1 MKIALLGYG
10 KMGKA
15 IEALL
20 SEYGHTCAGKFNSEN
35 PATVEALSEADV
47 AIEFS
52 TPEQCSK
59 NIALCFQANLPVVVG
74 TTAWYDRYDEVV
86 SKMNSSNALLA
97 ATNFSIGVQIT
108 FHLNKELARVMSK
121 FPEYTASIEEIH
133 HTAKLDKPS
142 GTAITLAEGILENIP
157 KLNSWTLH
165 EENGQEKL
173 REGKIGEAKVREGK
187 RGEDILSELNIS
199 ALRLPDVPGTHTIR
213 YTSEIDTIELKHE
226 AHNRKGFATGAI
238 RAAEFLHG
246 KSGVYT
252 MKDVL
257 NL

>member
-20 SEYGHTCAGKFNSEN
+20 SEYGHTCVGKFNSEN
-35 PATVEALSEADV
+35 PATIETLSQADV

-59 NIALCFQANLPVVVG
+59 NIALCFEASVPVVVG
-74 TTAWYDRYDEVV
+74 TTAWYGQYDEVI
-86 SKMNSSNALLA
+86 SKMKLNSAILS

-108 FHLNKELARVMSK
+108 FHINKELARVMSK

-142 GTAITLAEGILENIP
+142 GTAITLAEGILENSKNLTSW
-157 KLNSWTLH
+157 KL
-165 EENGQEKL
+165 EDENGEEKL
-173 REGKIGEAKVREGK
+173 REGK
-187 RGEDILSELNIS
+187 RGEEILNELNIS

-226 AHNRKGFATGAI
+226 AHNRKGFAAGAI

-246 KSGVYT
+246 KSGIYT

>member
-10 KMGKA
+10 KMGQA

-20 SEYGHTCAGKFNSEN
+20 SEYGHTCVGKFTSEN
-35 PATVEALSEADV
+35 PATIEKIREADV

-59 NIALCFQANLPVVVG
+59 NIALCFEANVPVVVG
-74 TTAWYDRYDEVV
+74 TTAWYEQYDEVI
-86 SKMNSSNALLA
+86 SKMKSDSAILS

-108 FHLNKELARVMSK
+108 FHLNKELARVMSR

-142 GTAITLAEGILENIP
+142 GTAITLAEGIMENAP
-157 KLNSWTLH
+157 GLSSWKLD
-165 EENGQEKL
+165 EENGEEKL
-173 REGKIGEAKVREGK
+173 REGEKREEKGREGK
-187 RGEDILSELNIS
+187 RGEDILSDLSIS
-199 ALRLPDVPGTHTIR
+199 ALRFPDVPGTHTVR

-226 AHNRKGFATGAI
+226 AHSRKGFAAGAI

>member
-35 PATVEALSEADV
+35 PATIEALAEADV

-52 TPEQCSK
+52 TPEQCAK
-59 NIALCFQANLPVVVG
+59 NIALCFEANVPVVVG
-74 TTAWYDRYDEVV
+74 TTAWYEHYENVV

-108 FHLNKELARVMSK
+108 FHINKELARVMSK

-142 GTAITLAEGILENIP
+142 GTAITLAEGILENS
-157 KLNSWTLH
+157 KNLTSWNLD

-173 REGKIGEAKVREGK
+173 REGKKGEE
-187 RGEDILSELNIS
+187 IQSELNIS
-199 ALRLPDVPGTHTIR
+199 ALRLPEVPGTHTVR
-213 YTSEIDTIELKHE
+213 YTSDIDTIELKHE
-226 AHNRKGFATGAI
+226 AHNRKGFAAGAI
-238 RAAEFLHG
+238 RAAEFLYG

>member
-1 MKIALLGYG
+1 MNIALLGYG

-35 PATVEALSEADV
+35 PATVEALAEADV

-52 TPEQCSK
+52 TPEQCAK
-59 NIALCFQANLPVVVG
+59 NIALCFEANVPVVVG
-74 TTAWYDRYDEVV
+74 TTAWYEHYEHVV

-142 GTAITLAEGILENIP
+142 GTAITLAEGIVENSP
-157 KLNSWTLH
+157 GLRTWKLD
-165 EENGQEKL
+165 EENGEEKL
-173 REGKIGEAKVREGK
+173 REGKKGEE
-187 RGEDILSELNIS
+187 ILSELNIS
-199 ALRLPDVPGTHTIR
+199 ALRLPDVPGTHTVR

-226 AHNRKGFATGAI
+226 AHNRKGFAAGAI

>member
-20 SEYGHTCAGKFNSEN
+20 SDFGHTCVGKFNSQN
-35 PATVEALSEADV
+35 PATIEILSQADV

-59 NIALCFQANLPVVVG
+59 NIALSFEANVPVVVG
-74 TTAWYDRYDEVV
+74 TTAWYGQYDEVI
-86 SKMNSSNALLA
+86 SKMKSNNGLLS

-142 GTAITLAEGILENIP
+142 GTAITLAEGILENSKNLTSW
-157 KLNSWTLH
+157 KL
-165 EENGQEKL
+165 EDENGEEKL
-173 REGKIGEAKVREGK
+173 REGK
-187 RGEDILSELNIS
+187 RGEEILNELNIS

-226 AHNRKGFATGAI
+226 AHNRKGFAAGAI

>member
-15 IEALL
+15 IEGLL
-20 SEYGHTCAGKFNSEN
+20 SEYGHTCVGKFNSQN
-35 PATVEALSEADV
+35 LATIETLSQADV

-52 TPEQCSK
+52 TPEQCSE
-59 NIALCFQANLPVVVG
+59 NIALCFEANVPVVVG
-74 TTAWYDRYDEVV
+74 TTAWYAQYDEVI
-86 SKMNSSNALLA
+86 SKMKSNNALLS

-142 GTAITLAEGILENIP
+142 GTAITLAEGILENAP
-157 KLNSWTLH
+157 NLSSWKLD
-165 EENGQEKL
+165 EENREEKV
-173 REGKIGEAKVREGK
+173 RKGKIGE
-187 RGEDILSELNIS
+187 DMLNIS
-199 ALRLPDVPGTHTIR
+199 ALRFPDVPGTHTVR

-226 AHNRKGFATGAI
+226 AHNRKGFAAGAI

>member
-20 SEYGHTCAGKFNSEN
+20 SEYGHTCVGKFTSEN
-35 PATVEALSEADV
+35 PATIEKIREADV

-59 NIALCFQANLPVVVG
+59 NIALCFEANVPVVVG
-74 TTAWYDRYDEVV
+74 TTAWYAQYDEVI
-86 SKMNSSNALLA
+86 SKMKSDSAILS

-108 FHLNKELARVMSK
+108 FHLNEELARVMSK
-121 FPEYTASIEEIH
+121 FPEYRASIEEIH

-142 GTAITLAEGILENIP
+142 GTAITLAEGILENDP
-157 KLNSWTLH
+157 GLSSWKLD
-165 EENGQEKL
+165 EERQNEN
-173 REGKIGEAKVREGK
+173 ENENE
-187 RGEDILSELNIS
+187 LSII
-199 ALRLPDVPGTHTIR
+199 ALRFPDVPGTHTVR

-226 AHNRKGFATGAI
+226 AHSRKGFAAGAI

>member
-20 SEYGHTCAGKFNSEN
+20 SEYGHTCVGKFTSEN
-35 PATVEALSEADV
+35 PATIEKIRDADV

-59 NIALCFQANLPVVVG
+59 NIALCFEANVPVVVG
-74 TTAWYDRYDEVV
+74 TTAWYEQYDEVI
-86 SKMNSSNALLA
+86 SKMKSDSAILS

-108 FHLNKELARVMSK
+108 FHLNEELARVMSK
-121 FPEYTASIEEIH
+121 FPEYRASIEEIH

-142 GTAITLAEGILENIP
+142 GTAITLAEGILENAP
-157 KLNSWTLH
+157 NLSSWKLD
-165 EENGQEKL
+165 EENAEEKL
-173 REGKIGEAKVREGK
+173 REGK
-187 RGEDILSELNIS
+187 RGEDILSDLSIS
-199 ALRLPDVPGTHTIR
+199 ALRFPDVPGTHTVR

-226 AHNRKGFATGAI
+226 AHSRKGFAAGAI

>member
-15 IEALL
+15 IDALL
-20 SEYGHTCAGKFNSEN
+20 SEYGHTCVGKFNSEN
-35 PATVEALSEADV
+35 PATIVTLSQADV

-59 NIALCFQANLPVVVG
+59 NISLCFEANVPVVVG
-74 TTAWYDRYDEVV
+74 TTAWYGQYDEVI
-86 SKMNSSNALLA
+86 SKMKSDSAILS

-108 FHLNKELARVMSK
+108 FHINKELARVMSK

-142 GTAITLAEGILENIP
+142 GTAITLAEGILENAP
-157 KLNSWTLH
+157 GLRSWKLD
-165 EENGQEKL
+165 EENGEEKGREGEKREEKG
-173 REGKIGEAKVREGK
+173 REGKIGE
-187 RGEDILSELNIS
+187 DMLNIS
-199 ALRLPDVPGTHTIR
+199 ALRLPDVPGTHTVR

-226 AHNRKGFATGAI
+226 AHNRKGFAAGAI
-238 RAAEFLHG
+238 RAAEFLYG

>member
-10 KMGKA
+10 KMGQA

-20 SEYGHTCAGKFNSEN
+20 SEYGHTCVGKFNSEN
-35 PATVEALSEADV
+35 PATIEKIREADV

-59 NIALCFQANLPVVVG
+59 NIALCFEANVPVVVG
-74 TTAWYDRYDEVV
+74 TTAWYEQYDEVI
-86 SKMNSSNALLA
+86 SKMKSDSAILS

-142 GTAITLAEGILENIP
+142 GTAITLAEGILENSKNLTSW
-157 KLNSWTLH
+157 KL
-165 EENGQEKL
+165 EDENGEEKL
-173 REGKIGEAKVREGK
+173 REGK
-187 RGEDILSELNIS
+187 RGEEILNELNIS
-199 ALRLPDVPGTHTIR
+199 ALRLPDVPGTHTVR

-226 AHNRKGFATGAI
+226 AHSRKGFAAGAI

>member
-20 SEYGHTCAGKFNSEN
+20 SEYGHTCVGKFNSEN
-35 PATVEALSEADV
+35 PATIETLSQADV

-59 NIALCFQANLPVVVG
+59 NIALCFEANVPVVVG
-74 TTAWYDRYDEVV
+74 TTAWYGQYDEVI
-86 SKMNSSNALLA
+86 SKMKSNSALLS

-142 GTAITLAEGILENIP
+142 GTAITLAEGILENAKNLTSW
-157 KLNSWTLH
+157 KLE
-165 EENGQEKL
+165 EENGEEKL
-173 REGKIGEAKVREGK
+173 REGEK
-187 RGEDILSELNIS
+187 RDEILNELNIS
-199 ALRLPDVPGTHTIR
+199 ALRLLDVPGTHTVR

-226 AHNRKGFATGAI
+226 AHNRKGFAAGAI
-238 RAAEFLHG
+238 RAAEFIHG

>member
-1 MKIALLGYG
+1 MNIALLGYG

-20 SEYGHTCAGKFNSEN
+20 SEYGHSCVGRYTSVN
-35 PATVEALSEADV
+35 PATVESLSQADV

-52 TPEQCSK
+52 TPEQCAK
-59 NIALCFQANLPVVVG
+59 NIALCFEANVPVVVG
-74 TTAWYDRYDEVV
+74 TTAWYEQYDEVI
-86 SKMNSSNALLA
+86 SKMKSDSAILS

-108 FHLNKELARVMSK
+108 FHINKELARVMSK

-142 GTAITLAEGILENIP
+142 GTAITLAEGILE
-157 KLNSWTLH
+157 KL
-165 EENGQEKL
+165 
-173 REGKIGEAKVREGK
+173 REGK

-199 ALRLPDVPGTHTIR
+199 SLRLPDVPGTHTVR

-226 AHNRKGFATGAI
+226 AHNRKGFAAGAI

>member
-35 PATVEALSEADV
+35 PATIETLSQADV

-59 NIALCFQANLPVVVG
+59 NIALCFEANVPVVVG
-74 TTAWYDRYDEVV
+74 TTAWYEQYDEVI
-86 SKMNSSNALLA
+86 SKMKSNSALLS

-142 GTAITLAEGILENIP
+142 GTAITLAEGILENFKNLTSW
-157 KLNSWTLH
+157 KL
-165 EENGQEKL
+165 EDGEEKL
-173 REGKIGEAKVREGK
+173 REGEKREEKGREGK
-187 RGEDILSELNIS
+187 RGEEIRNVLNIS
-199 ALRLPDVPGTHTIR
+199 ALRFPDVPGTHTVR

-226 AHNRKGFATGAI
+226 AHSRKGFAAGAI
-238 RAAEFLHG
+238 RAAEFIHG

>member
-20 SEYGHTCAGKFNSEN
+20 SEYGHSCVGKFNSEN
-35 PATVEALSEADV
+35 PATVKALAEADV

-59 NIALCFQANLPVVVG
+59 NIALCFEANVPVVVG

-142 GTAITLAEGILENIP
+142 GTAITLAEGILENAP
-157 KLNSWTLH
+157 KLDSWKL
-165 EENGQEKL
+165 EERKQNEN
-173 REGKIGEAKVREGK
+173 ENE
-187 RGEDILSELNIS
+187 LSII
-199 ALRLPDVPGTHTIR
+199 AMRLPDVPGTHTVR

-226 AHNRKGFATGAI
+226 AHNRKGFAAGAI
-238 RAAEFLHG
+238 RAAEFLYG
-246 KSGVYT
+246 KSGLYT

>member
-10 KMGKA
+10 KMGQA

-20 SEYGHTCAGKFNSEN
+20 SEYGHSCVGKFNSEN
-35 PATVEALSEADV
+35 PATIEKIGEADV

-59 NIALCFQANLPVVVG
+59 NIALCFEANVPVVVG
-74 TTAWYDRYDEVV
+74 TTAWYEQYDDVI
-86 SKMNSSNALLA
+86 SKMKSDSAILS

-142 GTAITLAEGILENIP
+142 GTAITLAEGILENSKNLTSW
-157 KLNSWTLH
+157 KL
-165 EENGQEKL
+165 EDENGEEKL
-173 REGKIGEAKVREGK
+173 REGK
-187 RGEDILSELNIS
+187 RGEEILNELNIS

-226 AHNRKGFATGAI
+226 AHNRKGFAAGAI

>member
-20 SEYGHTCAGKFNSEN
+20 SDFGHTCVGKFNSQN
-35 PATVEALSEADV
+35 PATIEILSQADV

-59 NIALCFQANLPVVVG
+59 NIALCFEANVPVVVG
-74 TTAWYDRYDEVV
+74 TTAWYEQYDEVI
-86 SKMNSSNALLA
+86 SKMKSDSAILS

-142 GTAITLAEGILENIP
+142 GTAITLAEGILENSKNLTSW
-157 KLNSWTLH
+157 KL
-165 EENGQEKL
+165 EDENGEEKL
-173 REGKIGEAKVREGK
+173 REGK
-187 RGEDILSELNIS
+187 RGEEILNELNIS

-226 AHNRKGFATGAI
+226 AHSRKGFAAGAI

>member
-35 PATVEALSEADV
+35 PATIEALAEADV

-52 TPEQCSK
+52 TPEQCAK
-59 NIALCFQANLPVVVG
+59 NIALCFEANVPVVVG
-74 TTAWYDRYDEVV
+74 TTAWYEHYENVV

-108 FHLNKELARVMSK
+108 FHINKELARVMSK

-142 GTAITLAEGILENIP
+142 GTAITLAEGILENSKNLTSW
-157 KLNSWTLH
+157 KLD
-165 EENGQEKL
+165 EENGEK
-173 REGKIGEAKVREGK
+173 KVRERK
-187 RGEDILSELNIS
+187 KGEEIPNELNIS
-199 ALRLPDVPGTHTIR
+199 ALRLPDVPGTHTVR
-213 YTSEIDTIELKHE
+213 YTSDIDTIELKHE
-226 AHNRKGFATGAI
+226 AHNRKGFAAGAI

>member
-20 SEYGHTCAGKFNSEN
+20 SEYGHTCVGKFNSEN
-35 PATVEALSEADV
+35 PATVEKLSQADV

-59 NIALCFQANLPVVVG
+59 NIALCFEANVPVVVG
-74 TTAWYDRYDEVV
+74 TTAWYGQYDEVI
-86 SKMNSSNALLA
+86 SKMKSDSAILS

-108 FHLNKELARVMSK
+108 FHINKELARVMSK

-142 GTAITLAEGILENIP
+142 GTAITLAEGILENTP
-157 KLNSWTLH
+157 NLSSWKLDEVN
-165 EENGQEKL
+165 EQEKG
-173 REGKIGEAKVREGK
+173 RKGKIGE
-187 RGEDILSELNIS
+187 DMLTIS
-199 ALRLPDVPGTHTIR
+199 ALRLPDVPGTHTVR

-226 AHNRKGFATGAI
+226 AHNRKGFAAGAI
-238 RAAEFLHG
+238 RAAEFLYG

>member
-1 MKIALLGYG
+1 
-10 KMGKA
+10 MGKA
-15 IEALL
+15 IDALL
-20 SEYGHTCAGKFNSEN
+20 SEYGHTCVGKFNSEN
-35 PATVEALSEADV
+35 PATIETLSQADV

-59 NIALCFQANLPVVVG
+59 NIALCFEAGVPVVVG
-74 TTAWYDRYDEVV
+74 TTAWYGQYDEVI
-86 SKMNSSNALLA
+86 SKMNSNSALLS

-108 FHLNKELARVMSK
+108 FHINKELARVMSK

-133 HTAKLDKPS
+133 HKAKLDKPS
-142 GTAITLAEGILENIP
+142 GTAITLAEGILENAP
-157 KLNSWTLH
+157 GLSSWKLD
-165 EENGQEKL
+165 EERQNEN
-173 REGKIGEAKVREGK
+173 ENENEN
-187 RGEDILSELNIS
+187 ELSII
-199 ALRLPDVPGTHTIR
+199 ALRFPDVPGTHTVR

-226 AHNRKGFATGAI
+226 AHNRKGFAAGAI

>member
-1 MKIALLGYG
+1 MNIALLGYG

-20 SEYGHTCAGKFNSEN
+20 SEYGHSCVGRYTSEN
-35 PATVEALSEADV
+35 PATVESLSQADV

-52 TPEQCSK
+52 TPEQCAK
-59 NIALCFQANLPVVVG
+59 NIALCFEANVPVVVG
-74 TTAWYDRYDEVV
+74 TTAWYEHYEHVV

-142 GTAITLAEGILENIP
+142 GTAITLAEGILENSNSLTNW
-157 KLNSWTLH
+157 KLDS
-165 EENGQEKL
+165 ENENENENEL
-173 REGKIGEAKVREGK
+173 RI
-187 RGEDILSELNIS
+187 N
-199 ALRLPDVPGTHTIR
+199 ALRLPDVPGTHTVR
-213 YTSEIDTIELKHE
+213 YTSDIDTIELKHE
-226 AHNRKGFATGAI
+226 AHNRKGFAAGAI
-238 RAAEFLHG
+238 RAAEFLYG

>member
-1 MKIALLGYG
+1 MNIALLGYG

-20 SEYGHTCAGKFNSEN
+20 SEYGHSCVGKFNSEN
-35 PATVEALSEADV
+35 PATIETLSQADV

-59 NIALCFQANLPVVVG
+59 NIALCFEANVPVVVG
-74 TTAWYDRYDEVV
+74 TTAWYGQYDEVI
-86 SKMNSSNALLA
+86 SQMKSNSAILS

-108 FHLNKELARVMSK
+108 FHINKELARVMSK

-142 GTAITLAEGILENIP
+142 GTAITLAEGILENSKKI
-157 KLNSWTLH
+157 NSWTLAG
-165 EENGQEKL
+165 ERQNENENEL
-173 REGKIGEAKVREGK
+173 R
-187 RGEDILSELNIS
+187 IS
-199 ALRLPDVPGTHTIR
+199 ALRLPDVPGTHTVR

-226 AHNRKGFATGAI
+226 AQNRKGFSAGAI

>member
-20 SEYGHTCAGKFNSEN
+20 SEYGHTCVGKFTSEN
-35 PATVEALSEADV
+35 PATIEKIREADV

-59 NIALCFQANLPVVVG
+59 NIALCFEANVPVVVG
-74 TTAWYDRYDEVV
+74 TTAWYEQYDEVI
-86 SKMNSSNALLA
+86 SKMQSDSAILS

-108 FHLNKELARVMSK
+108 FHLNKELARVMSR

-142 GTAITLAEGILENIP
+142 GTAITLAEGILENAP
-157 KLNSWTLH
+157 NLSSWKLE
-165 EENGQEKL
+165 EENGEEKGREGEKREEKG
-173 REGKIGEAKVREGK
+173 REGKIGEE
-187 RGEDILSELNIS
+187 ILNELNIS
-199 ALRLPDVPGTHTIR
+199 ALRLPDVPGTHSVR

-226 AHNRKGFATGAI
+226 AHSRKGFAAGAI

>member
-20 SEYGHTCAGKFNSEN
+20 SEYGHSCIGKFNSEN
-35 PATVEALSEADV
+35 PATVKALAEADV

-52 TPEQCSK
+52 TPEQCAK
-59 NIALCFQANLPVVVG
+59 NIALCFEANIPVVVG

-86 SKMNSSNALLA
+86 SNMNSSNALLA

-121 FPEYTASIEEIH
+121 FPEYNASIEEIH

-142 GTAITLAEGILENIP
+142 GTAITLAEGILENDS
-157 KLNSWTLH
+157 KLGSWKLEEDNS
-165 EENGQEKL
+165 EEEL
-173 REGKIGEAKVREGK
+173 REGKKGEE
-187 RGEDILSELNIS
+187 ILSELNIL
-199 ALRLPDVPGTHTIR
+199 ALRLPDVPGTHTVR

-226 AHNRKGFATGAI
+226 AHNRKGFAAGAI

>member
-20 SEYGHTCAGKFNSEN
+20 SEYGHTCVGKFNSQN
-35 PATVEALSEADV
+35 PATVETLSQADV

-59 NIALCFQANLPVVVG
+59 NIALCFEANVPVVVG
-74 TTAWYDRYDEVV
+74 TTAWYGQYDEVI
-86 SKMNSSNALLA
+86 SKMNSNSALLS

-142 GTAITLAEGILENIP
+142 GTAITLAEGILENAP
-157 KLNSWTLH
+157 NLSSWKLKEERQN
-165 EENGQEKL
+165 ENG
-173 REGKIGEAKVREGK
+173 
-187 RGEDILSELNIS
+187 EDMLSIS
-199 ALRLPDVPGTHTIR
+199 ALRLPDVPGTHAVR

-226 AHNRKGFATGAI
+226 AHNRKGFAAGAI

>member
-35 PATVEALSEADV
+35 PATVEALAEADV

-52 TPEQCSK
+52 TPEQCAK
-59 NIALCFQANLPVVVG
+59 NIALCFEANVPVVVG
-74 TTAWYDRYDEVV
+74 TTAWYEHYENVV
-86 SKMNSSNALLA
+86 SKMNSNNALLA

-121 FPEYTASIEEIH
+121 FPEYKASIEEIH

-142 GTAITLAEGILENIP
+142 GTAITLAEGILENSN
-157 KLNSWTLH
+157 KLTNWKLES
-165 EENGQEKL
+165 ENEN
-173 REGKIGEAKVREGK
+173 ENENEN
-187 RGEDILSELNIS
+187 ELNIL
-199 ALRLPDVPGTHTIR
+199 ALRLPEVPGTHTVR
-213 YTSEIDTIELKHE
+213 YTSDIDTIELKHE
-226 AHNRKGFATGAI
+226 AHNRKGFAAGAI

-246 KSGVYT
+246 KSGVYG

>member
-20 SEYGHTCAGKFNSEN
+20 AEYGHTCAGKFNSEN
-35 PATVEALSEADV
+35 PATVEALAEADV

-59 NIALCFQANLPVVVG
+59 NIALCFEANVPVVVG
-74 TTAWYDRYDEVV
+74 TTAWYGQYDEVI
-86 SKMNSSNALLA
+86 SKMKSNSALLS

-142 GTAITLAEGILENIP
+142 GTAITLAEGILENLKELTSW
-157 KLNSWTLH
+157 KLD
-165 EENGQEKL
+165 EENGE
-173 REGKIGEAKVREGK
+173 EKVREGK
-187 RGEDILSELNIS
+187 KGEEIPNELNIS
-199 ALRLPDVPGTHTIR
+199 ALRLPDVPGTHTVR
-213 YTSEIDTIELKHE
+213 YSSEIDTIELKHE
-226 AHNRKGFATGAI
+226 AHSRKGFAAGAI

>member
-15 IEALL
+15 IDALL
-20 SEYGHTCAGKFNSEN
+20 SEYGHTCVGKFNSEN
-35 PATVEALSEADV
+35 PATIETLSQADV

-59 NIALCFQANLPVVVG
+59 NIALCFEANVPVVVG
-74 TTAWYDRYDEVV
+74 TTAWYGQYDEVI
-86 SKMNSSNALLA
+86 SKMKSNSAILS

-142 GTAITLAEGILENIP
+142 GTAITLAEGILENSKNLTSW
-157 KLNSWTLH
+157 KLD
-165 EENGQEKL
+165 EENREEK
-173 REGKIGEAKVREGK
+173 GREGK
-187 RGEDILSELNIS
+187 RGEDMLNIS
-199 ALRLPDVPGTHTIR
+199 ALRFPDVPGTHTVR

-226 AHNRKGFATGAI
+226 AHNRKGFAAGAI
-238 RAAEFLHG
+238 RAAEFLYG

>member
-1 MKIALLGYG
+1 MNIALLGYG

-20 SEYGHTCAGKFNSEN
+20 SEYGHSCVGRYTSEN
-35 PATVEALSEADV
+35 PATVESLSQADI

-52 TPEQCSK
+52 TPEQCAK
-59 NIALCFQANLPVVVG
+59 NIALCFDANVPVVVG
-74 TTAWYDRYDEVV
+74 TTAWYGQYDEVI
-86 SKMNSSNALLA
+86 SKMKSDSAILS

-142 GTAITLAEGILENIP
+142 GTAITLAEGILENSKNLISW
-157 KLNSWTLH
+157 KLV
-165 EENGQEKL
+165 EERQNENENENENEL
-173 REGKIGEAKVREGK
+173 RI
-187 RGEDILSELNIS
+187 N
-199 ALRLPDVPGTHTIR
+199 ALRLPDVPGTHTVR
-213 YTSEIDTIELKHE
+213 YTSEIDTIELKHQ
-226 AHNRKGFATGAI
+226 AHNRKGFAAGAI
-238 RAAEFLHG
+238 RAAEFLYG

>member
-35 PATVEALSEADV
+35 PATVEALAETDV

-52 TPEQCSK
+52 TPEQCAK
-59 NIALCFQANLPVVVG
+59 NISLCFEANVPVVVG
-74 TTAWYDRYDEVV
+74 TTAWYEHYENVV
-86 SKMNSSNALLA
+86 SKMNSNNALLA

-142 GTAITLAEGILENIP
+142 GTAITLAEGILENSKNLTSW
-157 KLNSWTLH
+157 KL
-165 EENGQEKL
+165 EGENENENENENEL
-173 REGKIGEAKVREGK
+173 RI
-187 RGEDILSELNIS
+187 N
-199 ALRLPDVPGTHTIR
+199 ALRLPDVPGTHTVR
-213 YTSEIDTIELKHE
+213 YSSDIDTIELKHE
-226 AHNRKGFATGAI
+226 AHNRKGFAAGAI

>member
-20 SEYGHTCAGKFNSEN
+20 SDFGHTCVGKFNSQN
-35 PATVEALSEADV
+35 PATIEILSQADV

-59 NIALCFQANLPVVVG
+59 NIALCFEANVPVVVG
-74 TTAWYDRYDEVV
+74 TTAWYEQYDEVI
-86 SKMNSSNALLA
+86 SKMKSDSAILS

-142 GTAITLAEGILENIP
+142 GTAITLAEGILENSKNLTSW
-157 KLNSWTLH
+157 KL
-165 EENGQEKL
+165 EDENGEEKL
-173 REGKIGEAKVREGK
+173 REGK
-187 RGEDILSELNIS
+187 RGEEILNELNIS

-226 AHNRKGFATGAI
+226 AHNRKGFAAGAI

>member
-15 IEALL
+15 IEALF

-35 PATVEALSEADV
+35 PATVETLSEADV

-59 NIALCFQANLPVVVG
+59 NIALCFEANVPVVVG
-74 TTAWYDRYDEVV
+74 TTAWYDQYDEVI
-86 SKMNSSNALLA
+86 SKMNSNSAILS

-142 GTAITLAEGILENIP
+142 GTAITLAEGILENDP
-157 KLNSWTLH
+157 SLGCWKLE
-165 EENGQEKL
+165 EENEEEKL
-173 REGKIGEAKVREGK
+173 REGKKGEE
-187 RGEDILSELNIS
+187 ILNELNIS
-199 ALRLPDVPGTHTIR
+199 ALRIPDVPGTHTVR

-226 AHNRKGFATGAI
+226 AHSRKGFAAGAI

>member
-20 SEYGHTCAGKFNSEN
+20 SEYGHTCVGKFTSEN
-35 PATVEALSEADV
+35 PATIEKIREADV

-52 TPEQCSK
+52 TPEQCTK
-59 NIALCFQANLPVVVG
+59 NIALCFEANVPVVVG
-74 TTAWYDRYDEVV
+74 TTAWYEQYDDVI
-86 SKMNSSNALLA
+86 SKMKSDSAILS

-121 FPEYTASIEEIH
+121 FPEYRASIEEIH

-142 GTAITLAEGILENIP
+142 GTAITLAEGILENAP
-157 KLNSWTLH
+157 NLSSWKLD
-165 EENGQEKL
+165 EENAEEK
-173 REGKIGEAKVREGK
+173 GREGK
-187 RGEDILSELNIS
+187 RGEDILSELSIS
-199 ALRLPDVPGTHTIR
+199 ALRFPDVPGTHTVR

-226 AHNRKGFATGAI
+226 AHSRKGFAAGAI

>member
-35 PATVEALSEADV
+35 PATVEALSQADV

-52 TPEQCSK
+52 TPEQCAK
-59 NIALCFQANLPVVVG
+59 NVALCFEANVPVVVG
-74 TTAWYDRYDEVV
+74 TTAWYEHYENIV
-86 SKMNSSNALLA
+86 SKMNSNNALLA

-142 GTAITLAEGILENIP
+142 GTAITLAEGILENAP
-157 KLNSWTLH
+157 GLSSWKLD
-165 EENGQEKL
+165 EEKEEEKL
-173 REGKIGEAKVREGK
+173 REGKKGEE
-187 RGEDILSELNIS
+187 ILNELNIS
-199 ALRLPDVPGTHTIR
+199 ALRLPDVPGTHTVR
-213 YTSEIDTIELKHE
+213 YTSDIDTIELKHE
-226 AHNRKGFATGAI
+226 AHNRKGFAAGAI

>member
-35 PATVEALSEADV
+35 PATVEALAEADV

-52 TPEQCSK
+52 TPEQCAK
-59 NIALCFQANLPVVVG
+59 NIALCFQANVPVVVG
-74 TTAWYDRYDEVV
+74 TTAWYGQYDEVI
-86 SKMNSSNALLA
+86 SKMKSNSALLS

-142 GTAITLAEGILENIP
+142 GTAITLAEGILETSKNLTSW
-157 KLNSWTLH
+157 KLD
-165 EENGQEKL
+165 EENGE
-173 REGKIGEAKVREGK
+173 EKVREGK
-187 RGEDILSELNIS
+187 KGEEILNELNIS
-199 ALRLPDVPGTHTIR
+199 ALRLPDVPGTHTVR

-226 AHNRKGFATGAI
+226 AHSRKGFAAGAI

>member
-35 PATVEALSEADV
+35 PATVEKLSQADV

-59 NIALCFQANLPVVVG
+59 NIALCFEANVPVVVG
-74 TTAWYDRYDEVV
+74 TTAWYDHYENVV

-142 GTAITLAEGILENIP
+142 GTAITLAEGILENSKNLTSW
-157 KLNSWTLH
+157 KLD

-173 REGKIGEAKVREGK
+173 REGK
-187 RGEDILSELNIS
+187 RGEDIPRELNIS
-199 ALRLPDVPGTHTIR
+199 ALRLPDVPGTHTVR

-226 AHNRKGFATGAI
+226 AHNRKGFAAGAI

>member
-15 IEALL
+15 IEGLL
-20 SEYGHTCAGKFNSEN
+20 SEYGHTCVGKFNSQN
-35 PATVEALSEADV
+35 LATIESLSQADV

-52 TPEQCSK
+52 TPEQCSE
-59 NIALCFQANLPVVVG
+59 NIALCFEANVPVVVG
-74 TTAWYDRYDEVV
+74 TTAWYAQYDEVI
-86 SKMNSSNALLA
+86 SKMKSNNALLS

-142 GTAITLAEGILENIP
+142 GTAITLAEGILENAP
-157 KLNSWTLH
+157 NLSSWKLD
-165 EENGQEKL
+165 EENREEKV
-173 REGKIGEAKVREGK
+173 RKGKIGE
-187 RGEDILSELNIS
+187 DMLNIS
-199 ALRLPDVPGTHTIR
+199 ALRFPDVPGTHTVR

-226 AHNRKGFATGAI
+226 AHNRKGFAAGAI

>member
-1 MKIALLGYG
+1 MKIVLLGYG

-20 SEYGHTCAGKFNSEN
+20 SEYGHTCVGKFNSQN
-35 PATVEALSEADV
+35 PATIEALSQADV

-52 TPEQCSK
+52 TPEQCLK
-59 NIALCFQANLPVVVG
+59 NIELCFEANVPVVVG
-74 TTAWYDRYDEVV
+74 TTAWYQQYDEVI
-86 SKMNSSNALLA
+86 SKMKSNNGLLS

-108 FHLNKELARVMSK
+108 FYLNKELARVMSK

-142 GTAITLAEGILENIP
+142 GTAITLAEGILENSKNLTSW
-157 KLNSWTLH
+157 KLD
-165 EENGQEKL
+165 EENEEEKL
-173 REGKIGEAKVREGK
+173 REGKKGEE
-187 RGEDILSELNIS
+187 ILNELNIL
-199 ALRLPDVPGTHTIR
+199 ALRLPDVPGTHTVR

-226 AHNRKGFATGAI
+226 AHSRKGFAAGAI
-238 RAAEFLHG
+238 KAAEFLHG